1 MEVSE
6 LMLMSI
12 NEFSDYYTRLQ
23 EMETEAGENMHKTKK

>member
-12 NEFSDYYTRLQ
+12 DASGIPICDTAYPTKTTLGRL
-23 EMETEAGENMHKTKK
+23 ETTAF